1 MKSGAQA
8 FLKGLGESLDLT
20 SIKLQG
26 DGYEHISDNLNI
38 T

>member
-26 DGYEHISDNLNI
+26 DGHEHISDNLNI